1 MPTPTYPALQRH
13 SVCRSP
19 AWRWQRARAIV
30 EQGLTCTART
40 DDASTRR
47 VVEYLRACGLS
58 LVGSQTQGG
67 VPADEVLHAA
77 HRLFE
82 VGGLVRFIVQARLLA
97 RQSPCEV
104 ARLTSFEP
112 AVIETFASIFFDV
125 CDHLDARDW
134 VANQVLWPALEA
146 NLRTDALGGALMA
159 IGYWLGPAIL
169 DITLAVATDAPLPCW
184 LCAAAGEPARLYE
197 ARVRL
202 STKLLLAALTLRTS
216 ADAAA
221 MKKLMRA
228 KRRLEREIDGTL
240 VPADPILEAMVDW
253 MASLSRRQRVRPA
266 EERPR
271 ASLPAPRSRPAP
283 RRVRVQRPL
292 TGNFRSLPPPPRR
305 NDHVAQGPKAD
316 RQQAPSR

>member
-1 MPTPTYPALQRH
+1 MHTPTYPALQRH

-112 AVIETFASIFFDV
+112 AVIETFESIFFEV
-125 CDHLDARDW
+125 RAHLDAKDW
-134 VANQVLWPALEA
+134 VANQVLWPGLEA
-146 NLRTDALGGALMA
+146 NSPTDALGGALMA

-253 MASLSRRQRVRPA
+253 MSSLSRRQRIGPA
-266 EERPR
+266 EERPL
-271 ASLPAPRSRPAP
+271 AVFAAPRSRRAT
-283 RRVRVQRPL
+283 RWVRGQRPQPADIK
-292 TGNFRSLPPPPRR
+292 FLPPPPRR
-305 NDHVAQGPKAD
+305 NSRVTQGPEAEHQ
-316 RQQAPSR
+316 RAQSR